1 MRAKMQIQSVTLN
14 GYTEIVAMSA
24 VYGGSLAQ
32 MPWKS
37 GPFCGR
43 WVRCEQPGWA
53 PDEKNY

>member
-1 MRAKMQIQSVTLN
+1 MQIQSVTLN